1 MTTDLIADLWTSVL
15 LYVDES
21 SRENLAT
28 DFVNALVDHGVKETD
43 IESLMGID
51 PHLDEAVSYVLDD
64 EDDDYNDFD

>member
-15 LYVDES
+15 LYVDET